1 MVDRFNDMFKY
12 QNEEKQK
19 TKTKKMSYPYSKL
32 LMMISE
38 LSQQIGL
45 HSHYQ
50 LLNK

>member
-19 TKTKKMSYPYSKL
+19 TKTKKMSYPYSKF
-32 LMMISE
+32 LMMSE